1 LLVGCV
7 PIPPAAPP
15 VSHAQLNQEL
25 AASAKSEQETRL
37 ALQVAADQAAQ
48 AKQEEDEAVAQ
59 EERDPSPAVQ
69 QFEHYLLPYVLS
81 TKIAVEAVYCGLR
94 SQEWGSAII
103 QNGNIAIIR
112 EQDKIQL
119 NQTEHAAVSDF
130 VNGNG
135 PTPGIPSSN
144 ICQSISQSSALSV
157 LDNEV
162 LDSGAASY

>member
-1 LLVGCV
+1 MLVGCV
-7 PIPPAAPP
+7 PIPPAAPR
-15 VSHAQLNQEL
+15 VRQAQLNQEL
-25 AASAKSEQETRL
+25 APSAKAEQETRL
-37 ALQVAADQAAQ
+37 ALQVAANQAAQ
-48 AKQEEDEAVAQ
+48 TKKEQDASVAQ

-69 QFEHYLLPYVLS
+69 QFEKDLLPYVLS

-119 NQTEHAAVSDF
+119 NQMEHAAVSDF
-130 VNGNG
+130 VNRNG
-135 PTPGIPSSN
+135 PTPGIPSSDR
-144 ICQSISQSSALSV
+144 CQSISKSSALSV

-162 LDSGAASY
+162 LDSGAALY